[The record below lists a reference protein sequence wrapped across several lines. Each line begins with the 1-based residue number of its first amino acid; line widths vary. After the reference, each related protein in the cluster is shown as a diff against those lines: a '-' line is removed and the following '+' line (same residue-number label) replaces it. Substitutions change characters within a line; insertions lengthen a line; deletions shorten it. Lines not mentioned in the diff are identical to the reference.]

1 MGFERNRTLNP
12 SVLSRREKTLNCLG
26 ALLKPSALGC
36 IQGPQGLASAT
47 GSPKYATY
55 PRGLACLYVCM
66 YVCRYVCMCVCMHL
80 CICVRVCVYDT
91 CIYVNTYIYIYIHIH
106 MCVYACTL
114 YFAIPYRAMPY
125 RHIHAYYNMPYHVV
139 PCHAMPCHTLP
150 IPYTIHH
157 TPSLIPTRNTPGP
170 YTSIYRIPYR
180 SYWHMYMLVAC

>member
-36 IQGPQGLASAT
+36 IQGPQG
-47 GSPKYATY
+47 P
-55 PRGLACLYVCM
+55 GLGYRVSEICNLPTRSCMSVCM

-91 CIYVNTYIYIYIHIH
+91 CIYVNTYIYIYIYT
-106 MCVYACTL
+106 CVYMHAHCTL
-114 YFAIPYRAMPY
+114 PYHTVPC
-125 RHIHAYYNMPYHVV
+125 HTVTIHAYYNMPYHVV